1 MPEVSL
7 RSLSIAELHAERD
20 ERRRRDQEAEEQLK
34 RKREEQLTEFKKRL
48 DDFQLTESH
57 IEAVFGR
64 IRRAFERGE
73 TELMLT
79 SFPSSFC
86 TDEGRA
92 VTNSGAPPITKRNKA
107 ADSEE
112 PDWLATLPRGARQ
125 IYDYWKV
132 NFKPGGFRF
141 NARVINYPGGMPG
154 DIGLFFSW
162 PKGGVE

>member
-1 MPEVSL
+1 MSGASR

-20 ERRRRDQEAEEQLK
+20 ERRRRDREAEEQLK
-34 RKREEQLTEFKKRL
+34 RKREEELTEFKKRL

-57 IEAVFGR
+57 VDAVFDR
-64 IRRAFERGE
+64 IRRSFERGD

-86 TDEGRA
+86 TDQGRA
-92 VTNSGAPPITKRNKA
+92 VTNSAAPPITRQEHVG
-107 ADSEE
+107 DPDE

-125 IYDYWKV
+125 IYNYWKA
-132 NFKPGGFRF
+132 NLKQGGFGF

-162 PKGGVE
+162 PKGGVG